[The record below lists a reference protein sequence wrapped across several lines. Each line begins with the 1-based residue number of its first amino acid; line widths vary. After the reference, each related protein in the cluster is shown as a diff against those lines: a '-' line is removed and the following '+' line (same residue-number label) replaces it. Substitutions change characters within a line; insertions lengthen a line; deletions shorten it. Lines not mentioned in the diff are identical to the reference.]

1 MSLNA
6 TTSTP
11 QRLSYEIY
19 TCADAYVEIFNR
31 LNGKDIPETFKDGLE
46 NLKSAGDKYIVHVF
60 KHDAPDDPDVM
71 KQVIGRRGCYFIR
84 TTQECDLDFIWHDRL
99 NNKIEFWGPK
109 KSIGRAVKVIKSRI
123 RKIQTAQQIETKI
136 EESVEH
142 PSLRFNVGDN
152 IFVLDNNNL
161 LSVEGLPQ
169 KGKIVKLWEQGNPY
183 VVQLENGEL
192 IDIPQDTPEFIVDK
206 FDHRN

>member
-84 TTQECDLDFIWHDRL
+84 TTQECDLDFIW
-99 NNKIEFWGPK
+99 
-109 KSIGRAVKVIKSRI
+109 
-123 RKIQTAQQIETKI
+123 
-136 EESVEH
+136 
-142 PSLRFNVGDN
+142 
-152 IFVLDNNNL
+152 
-161 LSVEGLPQ
+161 
-169 KGKIVKLWEQGNPY
+169 
-183 VVQLENGEL
+183 LENE
-192 IDIPQDTPEFIVDK
+192 K
-206 FDHRN
+206 FFFVHQSVSFKRNNFQNTKSY